1 MGKSHTGIISDFF
14 NEMVQVSSTILV
26 QNLGKT
32 GMEIAALLAGF
43 SPTHQ

>member
-1 MGKSHTGIISDFF
+1 MGKSHTGIIFDFF
-14 NEMVQVSSTILV
+14 NKMVQVSSTILV
-26 QNLGKT
+26 QNIGEP